1 MPHLI
6 EKSPTGSGFIVKNAL
21 TGHAL
26 EKEGIPLARAKAQI
40 RAVLANEKPK
50 EKPYPMNKIISYK

>member
-1 MPHLI
+1 MI
-6 EKSPTGSGFIVKNAL
+6 EKSPTSAGFIVKNAH
-21 TGHAL
+21 TGRTL
-26 EKEGIPLARAKAQI
+26 EKEGIPLERAKAQI